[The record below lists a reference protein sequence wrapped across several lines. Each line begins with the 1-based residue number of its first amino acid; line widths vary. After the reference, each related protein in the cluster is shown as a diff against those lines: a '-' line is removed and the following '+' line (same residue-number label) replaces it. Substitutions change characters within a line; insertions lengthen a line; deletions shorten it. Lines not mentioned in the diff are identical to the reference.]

1 MRKIYD
7 YHYTI
12 IKIAVVYNI
21 SDAIDRII
29 MFIRNKKKNDYHMFD
44 YDNNDYAMKNIE
56 RNDIYLENMKFLPY
70 LFYKNIVSKIFLKE
84 HL

>member
-1 MRKIYD
+1 
-7 YHYTI
+7 
-12 IKIAVVYNI
+12 
-21 SDAIDRII
+21 
-29 MFIRNKKKNDYHMFD
+29 MFIRNKQKNDYHMFD